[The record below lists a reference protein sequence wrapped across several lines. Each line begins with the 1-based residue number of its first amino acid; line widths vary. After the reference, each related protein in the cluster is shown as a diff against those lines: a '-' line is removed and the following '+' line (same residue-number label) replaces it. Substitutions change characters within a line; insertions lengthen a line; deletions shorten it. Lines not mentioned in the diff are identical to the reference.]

1 MARHV
6 VALHGM
12 VLVLL
17 ALPNT
22 TVDAASSDASVL
34 IQDLVHSRRVHNE
47 AVHPNSSSAS
57 LHTSFDRDGCPAP
70 KGYDQAHHQACSQ
83 AALQQVNICG
93 SSALMRE
100 RDESIGS
107 GTPCLTVA
115 RTAACNCRA
124 SRPVMGCG

>member
-70 KGYDQAHHQACSQ
+70 KGYDQSPPPG
-83 AALQQVNICG
+83 LQPG
-93 SSALMRE
+93 RPSAGEHLRQ
-100 RDESIGS
+100 
-107 GTPCLTVA
+107 L
-115 RTAACNCRA
+115 RTDA
-124 SRPVMGCG
+124 